1 MTQRTVLELSNCKSK
16 FGVKSVHFSGGITSD
31 ILNLFKGTVEKDL
44 QSTIDSVVCDAMS
57 DLISETNSSML
68 LDYALCSVRNGA
80 LACELDLNYG
90 MGT

>member
-1 MTQRTVLELSNCKSK
+1 MPGQSAFYDMNA
-16 FGVKSVHFSGGITSD
+16 FVKG

-44 QSTIDSVVCDAMS
+44 QSTIDSVVCDAMG

-90 MGT
+90 MGM